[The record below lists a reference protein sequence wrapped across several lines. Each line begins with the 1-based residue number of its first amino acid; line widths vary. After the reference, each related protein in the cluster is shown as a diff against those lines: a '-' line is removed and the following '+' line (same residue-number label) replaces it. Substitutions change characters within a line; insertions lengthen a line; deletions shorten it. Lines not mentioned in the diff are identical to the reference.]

1 MTKKFKSILFLSLTI
16 VLILSAVTILSA
28 CNSDPLQITF
38 APGDH
43 YTFNSTVTEAVPGDV
58 VTFNVTASA
67 GYKID
72 KVFANST
79 ECTWNPDGSYSFTMP
94 EEPVTVTAT
103 ASAISVVPGPDDD
116 NDDVTTDPAPTTEK
130 LTDDF
135 MSFTG
140 FCPDK
145 ISAFANNYNA
155 KVTYT
160 VSFSRTI
167 NINSAE
173 DSTKLRSSD
182 QNVIPDSA
190 LTVSLDNDGTVKSGA
205 KISIDLNAIRP
216 GTAYVSFYAENDIST
231 SQNAEVTKKIEVVA
245 ENTLEIPRQSVSFT
259 VDFSDC
265 SDTLMEELRGV
276 SGLQLNV
283 SDRYNFYSYAGEKTS
298 TTFAIDIDELQDGK
312 ITFNFPNYAAGHPY
326 SVSVSYNKDDEG
338 HVAFVNNFDKV
349 TANYSLDGSSLQITD
364 TESSPTILIELYG

>member
-43 YTFNSTVTEAVPGDV
+43 YTFNSTVTEAVPGDEI
-58 VTFNVTASA
+58 TFLVNPAA

-72 KVFANST
+72 AVYANG
-79 ECTWNPDGSYSFTMP
+79 NPCQLKADGSYSFTMP
-94 EEPVTVTAT
+94 NEAVTVTAT

-160 VSFSRTI
+160 VNFSRTI

-190 LTVSLDNDGTVKSGA
+190 LTVWLDKDGTVTSGA
-205 KISIDLNAIRP
+205 TISIDLNAIRP

-245 ENTLEIPRQSVSFT
+245 ENTLEIPRQT
-259 VDFSDC
+259 VTFEIDFSNADIN
-265 SDTLMEELRGV
+265 ELNKV
-276 SGLQLNV
+276 APNGLTFSV
-283 SDRYNFYSYAGEKTS
+283 SDRNNLYSYAEGKASSKEF
-298 TTFAIDIDELQDGK
+298 TFDLNAIENDILT
-312 ITFNFPNYAAGHPY
+312 ITFEDFAVGHNY
-326 SVSVSYNKDDEG
+326 SVSISYKKPDG
-338 HVAFVNNFDKV
+338 YYSFVDVNDYVNSDYSYVNSQLTVNSSEAV
-349 TANYSLDGSSLQITD
+349 TVQLEISR
-364 TESSPTILIELYG
+364 

>member
-72 KVFANST
+72 KVFANSV
-79 ECTWNPDGSYSFTMP
+79 ECTLNADGSYSFNMP

-103 ASAISVVPGPDDD
+103 ASAISVVPGTDDD

-135 MSFTG
+135 MSFAG

-160 VSFSRTI
+160 VNFSRTI

-190 LTVSLDNDGTVKSGA
+190 LTVWLDKDGTVTSGA
-205 KISIDLNAIRP
+205 TISIDLNAIRP

-245 ENTLEIPRQSVSFT
+245 ENTLEIPRQT
-259 VDFSDC
+259 VTFEIDFSNADIN
-265 SDTLMEELRGV
+265 ELNEV
-276 SGLQLNV
+276 AQNGLFLSVN
-283 SDRYNFYSYAGEKTS
+283 DRNNLYSYAEGKASSKEFTLDLN
-298 TTFAIDIDELQDGK
+298 AIENDILT
-312 ITFNFPNYAAGHPY
+312 ITFEDFAVGHNY
-326 SVSVSYNKDDEG
+326 SVSISYKKPDG
-338 HVAFVNNFDKV
+338 YYSFVDVNDYVNSDYSYVNSQLIVNSSEAV
-349 TANYSLDGSSLQITD
+349 TVQLEISR
-364 TESSPTILIELYG
+364 

>member
-38 APGDH
+38 AQGDH
-43 YTFNSTVTEAVPGDV
+43 YTFNSTVTEAVPGDEI
-58 VTFNVTASA
+58 TFLVNPAA

-72 KVFANST
+72 AVYANG
-79 ECTWNPDGSYSFTMP
+79 NPCQLKADGSYSFTMP
-94 EEPVTVTAT
+94 NEAVTVTAT
-103 ASAISVVPGPDDD
+103 ASAISVVPAPDDD

-135 MSFTG
+135 MLFTG

-155 KVTYT
+155 KVTYI

-190 LTVSLDNDGTVKSGA
+190 LTVWLDKDGTVTSGA
-205 KISIDLNAIRP
+205 TISIDLNAIRP

-245 ENTLEIPRQSVSFT
+245 ENTLEIPRQT
-259 VDFSDC
+259 VTFEIDFSKADINELNEVAPNGL
-265 SDTLMEELRGV
+265 TL
-276 SGLQLNV
+276 SV
-283 SDRYNFYSYAGEKTS
+283 SDRNNLYSYAE
-298 TTFAIDIDELQDGK
+298 GK
-312 ITFNFPNYAAGHPY
+312 ASSKEFTLDLNAVENNMLTITFEDFAVGHNY
-326 SVSVSYNKDDEG
+326 SVSISYRKPDG
-338 HVAFVNNFDKV
+338 YYSFVEVNDYVNSDYSYVNSQLTVNSSEEV
-349 TANYSLDGSSLQITD
+349 TVQLEISR
-364 TESSPTILIELYG
+364 

>member
-72 KVFANST
+72 KVFANSV
-79 ECTWNPDGSYSFTMP
+79 ECTLNADGSYSFTMP

-103 ASAISVVPGPDDD
+103 ASAISFVPGPDDD

-145 ISAFANNYNA
+145 ISAFANDYNA

-160 VSFSRTI
+160 VNFSGTI

-190 LTVSLDNDGTVKSGA
+190 LTVSLDKDGTVTSGA
-205 KISIDLNAIRP
+205 TISIDLNAIRP

-245 ENTLEIPRQSVSFT
+245 ENTLEIPRQT
-259 VDFSDC
+259 VTFEIDFSRADIN
-265 SDTLMEELRGV
+265 ELKEIAPN
-276 SGLQLNV
+276 GLIFSVN
-283 SDRYNFYSYAGEKTS
+283 DRNNLYSYAE
-298 TTFAIDIDELQDGK
+298 GK
-312 ITFNFPNYAAGHPY
+312 ASSKEFILDLNAVENNMLTITFEDFAVGHNY
-326 SVSVSYNKDDEG
+326 SVSISYKKTDGYYSFVDVDD
-338 HVAFVNNFDKV
+338 HVNSDYSYVNSQLTVKSYEAV
-349 TANYSLDGSSLQITD
+349 TV
-364 TESSPTILIELYG
+364 ELEISK

>member
-72 KVFANST
+72 KVFANSV
-79 ECTWNPDGSYSFTMP
+79 ECTLNADGSYSFNMP

-140 FCPDK
+140 FRPDK

-160 VSFSRTI
+160 VNFSRTI

-190 LTVSLDNDGTVKSGA
+190 LTVWLDKDGTVTSGA
-205 KISIDLNAIRP
+205 TISIDLNAIRP

-245 ENTLEIPRQSVSFT
+245 ENTLEIPRQT
-259 VDFSDC
+259 VTFEIDFSNADIN
-265 SDTLMEELRGV
+265 ELNEV
-276 SGLQLNV
+276 APKGLILSV
-283 SDRYNFYSYAGEKTS
+283 SDRNNLYSYAEGKASSKEFTLDLN
-298 TTFAIDIDELQDGK
+298 AIENDILT
-312 ITFNFPNYAAGHPY
+312 ITFEDFAVGHNY
-326 SVSVSYNKDDEG
+326 SVSISYKKPDG
-338 HVAFVNNFDKV
+338 YYSFVDVNDYVNSDYSYINSQLTVNSSEAV
-349 TANYSLDGSSLQITD
+349 TVQLEISR
-364 TESSPTILIELYG
+364 

>member
-79 ECTWNPDGSYSFTMP
+79 ECTWNSDGSYSFTMP

-135 MSFTG
+135 ISFTG

-145 ISAFANNYNA
+145 ISTFANNYNA

-190 LTVSLDNDGTVKSGA
+190 LTVWLDKDGTVTSGA
-205 KISIDLNAIRP
+205 TISIDLNAIRP

-245 ENTLEIPRQSVSFT
+245 ENTLEIPRQT
-259 VDFSDC
+259 VTFEIDFSKADIN
-265 SDTLMEELRGV
+265 ELNEV
-276 SGLQLNV
+276 AQDGLILSV
-283 SDRYNFYSYAGEKTS
+283 SDRNNLYSYAEGKASSKEFTLDLN
-298 TTFAIDIDELQDGK
+298 AIENDILT
-312 ITFNFPNYAAGHPY
+312 ITFEDFAVGHNY
-326 SVSVSYNKDDEG
+326 SVSISYKKPDG
-338 HVAFVNNFDKV
+338 YYSFVDVNDSIIYNSYSYINSQLTVYNPEAV
-349 TANYSLDGSSLQITD
+349 TVQLEIT
-364 TESSPTILIELYG
+364 G

>member
-72 KVFANST
+72 KVFANSV
-79 ECTWNPDGSYSFTMP
+79 ECTLNADGSYSFTMP

-190 LTVSLDNDGTVKSGA
+190 LTVWLDKDGTVTSGA
-205 KISIDLNAIRP
+205 TISIDLNAIRP

-245 ENTLEIPRQSVSFT
+245 ENTLEIPRQTVTFT
-259 VDFSDC
+259 VKISDAKINELKEIAPNGL
-265 SDTLMEELRGV
+265 TL
-276 SGLQLNV
+276 SAN
-283 SDRYNFYSYAGEKTS
+283 DRNNLYSYAEGKASSKEFTLDLNAVENNIL
-298 TTFAIDIDELQDGK
+298 TVTFEDFAV
-312 ITFNFPNYAAGHPY
+312 GHNY
-326 SVSVSYNKDDEG
+326 SVSISYKKPDGYYSFVDVNDD
-338 HVAFVNNFDKV
+338 VNSDYSYINSQLTVKSYEAV
-349 TANYSLDGSSLQITD
+349 TV
-364 TESSPTILIELYG
+364 ELEISR

>member
-43 YTFNSTVTEAVPGDV
+43 YTFNSTVNEAVPGDV

-79 ECTWNPDGSYSFTMP
+79 ECTWNSDGSYSFTMP

-103 ASAISVVPGPDDD
+103 ASEIFLTPDIDD
-116 NDDVTTDPAPTTEK
+116 ANDGTETDPAPTTEK

-190 LTVSLDNDGTVKSGA
+190 LTVWLDKDGTVTSGA
-205 KISIDLNAIRP
+205 TISIDLNAIRP

-245 ENTLEIPRQSVSFT
+245 ENTLEIPRQTVTFT
-259 VDFSDC
+259 VTISDAKIN
-265 SDTLMEELRGV
+265 ELKEV
-276 SGLQLNV
+276 APNGLILSVN
-283 SDRYNFYSYAGEKTS
+283 DRNNLYSYAEGKASSKEFTLDLN
-298 TTFAIDIDELQDGK
+298 AIENDILT
-312 ITFNFPNYAAGHPY
+312 ITFEDFAVGHNY
-326 SVSVSYNKDDEG
+326 SVSISYKKPDG
-338 HVAFVNNFDKV
+338 YYSFVEVNDYVNSDYSYVNSQLTVNSSEAV
-349 TANYSLDGSSLQITD
+349 TVQLVISR
-364 TESSPTILIELYG
+364 